1 LVHRN
6 GRPLGRMRLGRH
18 IVVVDRSVVRFRQ
31 HQHHG
36 HHEVD
41 SLDMDSLHPKWRTE
55 SPMAAEIPNQI
66 EHENIRE
73 GKDRRFAPD
82 SLLLAPCAD
91 DALDSKI
98 GEDDNYSI
106 LSKYWNNALVA
117 EEVALVAVAE
127 EGEEE
132 DMRVLSCPQYAR
144 NRRWSHYGELAV
156 ATAGRGR
163 ASAVAVGVATAV
175 AAHSFHSNHAAGRCD
190 DSP

>member
-1 LVHRN
+1 
-6 GRPLGRMRLGRH
+6 MRLGRH

-144 NRRWSHYGELAV
+144 NRRWSQSCILDD
-156 ATAGRGR
+156 GR
-163 ASAVAVGVATAV
+163 A
-175 AAHSFHSNHAAGRCD
+175 D
-190 DSP
+190 DSYGKPPELCAVYCGFPAGHIEDDADSAAPADHGCC